1 MGNDLLNPVTILKD
15 SMVRLE
21 NSITMTKHV
30 NRDLT

>member
-21 NSITMTKHV
+21 NNITMTKHV